1 MHTTPGIYCYTIK
14 QNSATNERG
23 HYDQTVY
30 YVRVTVT
37 NGENGD
43 LETVIAAHITGEM
56 TDAKRDILFKN
67 YYEPVESPT
76 ESTTETRS
84 TTETKPEPKPA
95 FGIGRGEWRD
105 SCTCNGIGFRRF
117 MKKRGCLWYKEQMLY
132 RFCVTKLENESATER
147 VV

>member
-14 QNSATNERG
+14 QNSGTNERG

-37 NGENGD
+37 NGGNGD
-43 LETVIAAHITGEM
+43 LERVIAAHITGEM

-84 TTETKPEPKPA
+84 TTETKPGNSKHITKTKKRKNKVKTGDNTNVA
-95 FGIGRGEWRD
+95 LFTILFMASGIGLFLIAISRHRA
-105 SCTCNGIGFRRF
+105 
-117 MKKRGCLWYKEQMLY
+117 KYQK
-132 RFCVTKLENESATER
+132 
-147 VV
+147 